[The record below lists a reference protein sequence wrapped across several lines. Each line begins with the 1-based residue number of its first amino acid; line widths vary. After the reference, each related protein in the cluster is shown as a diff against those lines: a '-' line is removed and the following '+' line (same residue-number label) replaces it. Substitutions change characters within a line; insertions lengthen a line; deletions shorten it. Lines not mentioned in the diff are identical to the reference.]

1 MGVLLSSGCLGPQA
15 SDDLPV
21 TATSYPT
28 AESVPRLESVPALEQ
43 KLLKSQ
49 GFKGTII
56 PLRTGFF
63 GGEQVSYWDFGQG
76 TTLVAPVYML
86 VTDVADDGSD
96 FTPLP
101 NHPVLFG
108 VIPGQFGYTPLWQLV
123 LVPITSAYNQE
134 QITSIGAIQAA
145 REQGLLGASITLSIA
160 VDCPIVHRDSRLE
173 ERNGERAPT
182 EAYWEGYRVSY
193 FNLGTT
199 DIEANGASGSEEAYY
214 TLRREG
220 GEPLDEAVRGV
231 DMNGDGDLFDSNHV
245 FNSLPGEPT
254 YTPMVVA
261 TEVVV
266 TRDTASVDTP
276 DVEPDVKG
284 HADLF
289 DPDDGLPLTHRVIAV
304 YPGTEL
310 RYLPRAEREAEGS
323 DAATDVTRAEDT
335 TDVTAAEDTT
345 EASSG
350 DGEPGPIPDAPITDD
365 IEPGPTLDAPI
376 TDDIEPGPTSQDAAT
391 DDGDLGSPSGDAAGS
406 DGAEPVPTTD
416 ATDAGDVPTGPD
428 GDSP

>member
-1 MGVLLSSGCLGPQA
+1 LRCTLFRGVSALCMGVLLSSGCLGPQA

-289 DPDDGLPLTHRVIAV
+289 DPDDGLPLTSRDR
-304 YPGTEL
+304 G
-310 RYLPRAEREAEGS
+310 LPRHRASLSTPGRARGRRQRRGDRRHPRRGHDRRHRRRGHDRGIVRGRRTGAHS
-323 DAATDVTRAEDT
+323 GRSHHRRHRAGAHPGRSHHRRHRAGANITRR
-335 TDVTAAEDTT
+335 
-345 EASSG
+345 G
-350 DGEPGPIPDAPITDD
+350 DR
-365 IEPGPTLDAPI
+365 
-376 TDDIEPGPTSQDAAT
+376 
-391 DDGDLGSPSGDAAGS
+391 
-406 DGAEPVPTTD
+406 
-416 ATDAGDVPTGPD
+416 
-428 GDSP
+428 